1 MQSDAIRELLEA
13 ASKGPW
19 VAESNGWWHYIRTED
34 HDSVAAFEEYDQ
46 LLGQANVA
54 LAALAPD
61 LAQEVLDLRG
71 AGEALEQ
78 AAEAE
83 ERWFGH
89 WGKCSACGA
98 TAMLCEVGAV
108 LVVEATEKRRSAL
121 ARWAELDAKE
131 GRDE

>member
-61 LAQEVLDLRG
+61 LAQEVLDLREV
-71 AGEALEQ
+71 GEAL
-78 AAEAE
+78 AASLEHRRHCECCIEALHLCTE
-83 ERWFGH
+83 FQEL
-89 WGKCSACGA
+89 SAA
-98 TAMLCEVGAV
+98 
-108 LVVEATEKRRSAL
+108 AL
-121 ARWAELDAKE
+121 ARWADRHEEEDCD
-131 GRDE
+131 GRLHLHDG